1 MVDLKWS
8 NKISIKNAYFFS
20 TCLFIINLSSITLFA
35 QKENNQWIIGTY
47 GPPTKHT
54 LVDFNNIT
62 PAVDSVY
69 SSLFFFLTNASICDS
84 SGQLLFYTNGHV
96 VYNRIHDSLF
106 NTTGINPGWAT
117 NYYEPYGMGIPQGA
131 FIIPRPE
138 FYSQYLLFYESA
150 ENVTLDSVP
159 GTSPINLAYSIIDMN
174 LDGGLGG
181 IIPGNKN
188 LIAVNDTLVYG
199 RITGVKHANGRDW
212 WILVH
217 HYNDNMYYSILVS
230 TTGVSVPYT
239 QQIGRP
245 HLFERLIMQSCFNPQ
260 GDQFVMGLTV
270 NKQTLENVVDLF
282 DFDRCSG
289 ALSNHREIE
298 IPDTSLLAA
307 GCSFSP
313 NGRWLYVSTN
323 KNIFQ
328 FDTWDVNINSSRI
341 IVSTWDTT
349 ILPHRTYFHHLLAP
363 DGKIYITNGFSLD
376 YLHVINEPDFQGL
389 SCDVVHD
396 QLQMFTLNTFMM
408 PNAANYNLGAVTGSI
423 CDSLTSVNEID
434 HNFMFTLS
442 PNPNNGNFNISYFLP
457 QNKNGSFKV
466 YDLKGK
472 LIYHLNLPQWSSF
485 QKIQLPKEISSGIY
499 NCRMSSMNH
508 TINIKLVVVKD

>member
-212 WILVH
+212 
-217 HYNDNMYYSILVS
+217 
-230 TTGVSVPYT
+230 
-239 QQIGRP
+239 
-245 HLFERLIMQSCFNPQ
+245 
-260 GDQFVMGLTV
+260 
-270 NKQTLENVVDLF
+270 
-282 DFDRCSG
+282 
-289 ALSNHREIE
+289 
-298 IPDTSLLAA
+298 
-307 GCSFSP
+307 
-313 NGRWLYVSTN
+313 
-323 KNIFQ
+323 
-328 FDTWDVNINSSRI
+328 
-341 IVSTWDTT
+341 
-349 ILPHRTYFHHLLAP
+349 
-363 DGKIYITNGFSLD
+363 
-376 YLHVINEPDFQGL
+376 
-389 SCDVVHD
+389 
-396 QLQMFTLNTFMM
+396 
-408 PNAANYNLGAVTGSI
+408 
-423 CDSLTSVNEID
+423 
-434 HNFMFTLS
+434 
-442 PNPNNGNFNISYFLP
+442 
-457 QNKNGSFKV
+457 
-466 YDLKGK
+466 
-472 LIYHLNLPQWSSF
+472 
-485 QKIQLPKEISSGIY
+485 
-499 NCRMSSMNH
+499 
-508 TINIKLVVVKD
+508 